1 VSSPSGHVSDSALPL
16 RVSTLEL
23 FFDLVF
29 VFTITQLTGMLARD
43 VTLAAAG
50 RVLLIFG
57 VLWWMY
63 GGYAWLTN
71 TRTPS
76 RAPERLLLLVGMAG
90 FLIIGLSIPYAFG
103 SNGAH
108 GRDGLALG
116 IGYLIVVAVHSGL
129 YLRVNRDIWR
139 IIPFN
144 LTSPVLVIIAGLA
157 PAPASYVLWV
167 VALAIQ
173 VAGPAFVRL
182 GGRFDIAAAH
192 FVERHG
198 ALMIV
203 AFGESVADVGAGA
216 AGQRVTFALAM
227 SAVLGLALTA
237 TLWWAFFG
245 TGDDDRAEESLAG
258 ADSPQRPRLALLAY
272 FYAYIPMLLGI
283 IAVAA
288 ALKRALAHPGAGLPA
303 GPALALTGGVALFMA
318 GDAVFRRALTI
329 GNPWYRAAGAAVAL
343 AAWPAAVAIDADAG
357 ILLLAAV
364 VASTLLVEQY
374 RQRAVKPPEP
384 DPLEPLGVLARG
396 ACLRSQAVGHVRL
409 VQLGCLLGKEL
420 TRLAAQCVPQDE
432 PGDVLG
438 QRAELAQGL
447 GERGYLTRWHARLD
461 EVVPHVPLED
471 AGEAFRDGVRGL
483 LECLKFIEGFGCRDA
498 LACELGVDAQ
508 EAGVPHHDAGAV
520 DGDQAHPDR
529 ARDDGRSDL
538 LACEQF
544 SELPQA

>member
-1 VSSPSGHVSDSALPL
+1 MTGKDLPL

-29 VFTITQLTGMLARD
+29 VFTIIQLTGMLARD

-76 RAPERLLLLVGMAG
+76 RVPERLLLLLGMGG

-108 GRDGLALG
+108 GRDGVALG
-116 IGYLIVVAVHSGL
+116 IGYLIVVGVHSGL
-129 YLRVNRDIWR
+129 YLRVNKNIWR

-144 LTSPVLVIIAGLA
+144 LASPVLVIIAGLVA
-157 PAPASYVLWV
+157 APASYALWV
-167 VALAIQ
+167 AALALQ
-173 VAGPAFVRL
+173 ALAPVLVRL
-182 GGRFDIAAAH
+182 GGRFDIGPAH

-216 AGQRVTFALAM
+216 AGQHVTFALAV

-245 TGDDDRAEESLAG
+245 TGDDDRAEESLTG
-258 ADSPQRPRLALLAY
+258 ADSAERPRLALLAY
-272 FYAYIPMLLGI
+272 FYAYVPMLLGI

-288 ALKRALAHPGAGLPA
+288 GLKFALAHPGVSLPA

-318 GDAVFRRALTI
+318 GDAAFRRSLAI
-329 GNPWYRAAGAAVAL
+329 GSPWYRLTSAVVAL
-343 AAWPAAVAIDADAG
+343 AAWPAVTAIAVDAG
-357 ILLLAAV
+357 IILLGAVVTIALLAEH
-364 VASTLLVEQY
+364 S
-374 RQRAVKPPEP
+374 R
-384 DPLEPLGVLARG
+384 
-396 ACLRSQAVGHVRL
+396 
-409 VQLGCLLGKEL
+409 
-420 TRLAAQCVPQDE
+420 
-432 PGDVLG
+432 
-438 QRAELAQGL
+438 
-447 GERGYLTRWHARLD
+447 
-461 EVVPHVPLED
+461 
-471 AGEAFRDGVRGL
+471 
-483 LECLKFIEGFGCRDA
+483 
-498 LACELGVDAQ
+498 
-508 EAGVPHHDAGAV
+508 
-520 DGDQAHPDR
+520 
-529 ARDDGRSDL
+529 
-538 LACEQF
+538 
-544 SELPQA
+544 